1 MTIAIIGAG
10 LAGLSAAAVL
20 KAGGVDVRLFD
31 KGRGAGGRMSTR
43 RAETP
48 MGVLRWDH
56 GAQYFT
62 ARDGAFAEAIED
74 WVRAGVAA
82 QWRADFRVIEASGQS
97 AKPLKDM
104 PRYVGAPS
112 MNAIL
117 KHMASGHDVSWERR
131 VLRIKRDG
139 VYSQLIFEDG
149 SVEGGF
155 DAVIVAVPAEQAV
168 DLLEGGGPEMATVAA
183 NITSA
188 PCWAVMLAFDV
199 PTKIAFDGAKVT
211 SGPLAWVA
219 RNSVKPGRKGGETWV
234 LHASPDWSRT
244 NIERDK
250 EDITDALVS
259 AFLELTD
266 VSAPVFAAAH
276 CWRYAQ
282 VEAPVGHV
290 LWAPEAGIGAC
301 GDWCLGGK
309 VEAAWL
315 SGKALAEEVL
325 AG

>member
-20 KAGGVDVRLFD
+20 KASGASVRLFD

-43 RAETP
+43 RADTP
-48 MGVLRWDH
+48 MGEMRWDH

-62 ARDGAFAEAIED
+62 ARDGAFAETIEN

-82 QWRADFRVIEASGQS
+82 QWRGDFRVIEAVGQP
-97 AKPLKDM
+97 AKPLKDV

-117 KHMASGHDVSWERR
+117 KHMADGHDVLWEQR
-131 VLRIKRDG
+131 VSRLERDG
-139 VYSQLIFEDG
+139 MYSQLIFEGG

-155 DAVIVAVPAEQAV
+155 EAVIVAAPAEQAV
-168 DLLEGGGPEMATVAA
+168 GLLGGSAPEIATAAA

-199 PTKIAFDGAKVT
+199 PTKIAFDGAKVA

-219 RNSVKPGRKGGETWV
+219 RNSAKPGRESGETWV
-234 LHASPDWSRT
+234 LHASPDWSRA

-250 EDITDALVS
+250 GDVTDALVS
-259 AFLELTD
+259 AFMKLTD
-266 VSAPVFAAAH
+266 APAPVFAAAH
-276 CWRYAQ
+276 RWRYAQ
-282 VEAPVGHV
+282 VKAPVGRV

-315 SGKALAEEVL
+315 SGKALAEEIL
-325 AG
+325 AN